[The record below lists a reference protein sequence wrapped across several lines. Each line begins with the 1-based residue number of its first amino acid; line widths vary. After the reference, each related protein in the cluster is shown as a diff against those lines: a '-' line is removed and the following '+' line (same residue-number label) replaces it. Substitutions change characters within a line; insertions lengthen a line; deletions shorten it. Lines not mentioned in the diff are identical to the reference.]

1 MSRISKLVSLAAV
14 AFAMISCGGSDD
26 TVSGKAD
33 ISGTLDSAPSSEIVL
48 GLLDVNKLV
57 ILDTLMTDESGK
69 FTYQLE
75 VSKGDPEF
83 VYVYREGSKIASLL
97 LDAGDQ
103 VTLAVDAD
111 GNTVVEGSEES
122 AKLMQVEKEH
132 ARMNALF
139 AEMLAQLQT
148 ASDVEADKITDRM
161 VQEYRKYNRSSVE
174 YIMSNS
180 RSLTVVPVLYRK
192 LGDLPVF
199 SMNTDA
205 VLFSSIADSLLAT
218 YPDSKYVKALRNDAD
233 NRFAEMEFEKQ
244 IQNAEVIGY
253 FDIELPGLDGKMK
266 KLSELDSK
274 VILLYFWTA
283 SQASQNMFNVE
294 VLKKFYNEY
303 HHKGFDIYQVSLDT
317 DKVMWA
323 TTVMGQGLP
332 WTNVCD
338 MRGAASE
345 YASLYNL
352 QVIPSAFVI
361 SDGELVD
368 GNIVDEKSFRKLLD
382 QLL

>member
-26 TVSGKAD
+26 TVAGKAD

-323 TTVMGQGLP
+323 TTVMGQELP